1 MRAKIIF
8 HIKVAK
14 DGKREIFQPL
24 FSKIFNVSKYINNN
38 NICRKFSWM
47 KIIICFI
54 LLFGVLCSKYTENM
68 LNIKEKLRHKKNLF
82 FSSKTN
88 NKKEAKERR
97 EEEKLSIKWKY
108 KMKYKKHHIKHKNHM
123 IFTNISYYIYIV
135 V

>member
-82 FSSKTN
+82 LVAKQIIKRRQKRDE
-88 NKKEAKERR
+88 KK
-97 EEEKLSIKWKY
+97 
-108 KMKYKKHHIKHKNHM
+108 KN
-123 IFTNISYYIYIV
+123 
-135 V
+135 